1 MERLYYKVE
10 MRMGSIFKDDESD
23 ELLVENFYYSDG
35 YCIVEN
41 GEVVGFLTNDLFKA
55 IFDKEKFIMEML
67 YADYDLD
74 ENGDLAEEN
83 IGYTFKANLSE
94 EFELPSKILLSCR
107 NEENDEDILII
118 LDFLSKVTDVNKQNR
133 IYEDLVESGL
143 I

>member
-1 MERLYYKVE
+1 MERLYYKLE

-67 YADYDLD
+67 YSDYDLD

-107 NEENDEDILII
+107 NEENDEDILIT
-118 LDFLSKVTDVNKQNR
+118 LDFLSKVTDIDKQNE
-133 IYEDLVESGL
+133 IYEDLVETGL
-143 I
+143 L